1 MDPLGESFSEEE
13 TKILEKY
20 VTSTTSNIFALRN
33 LPEVIKG
40 ALFSKYS
47 RSTLG
52 LRSLLL
58 KEFISK
64 EEMLF
69 TEISGEG
76 AANQPLAIAKAQNFY
91 DRILDGYGDDSI
103 GELGSAHIAFENISM
118 LACKSIQDSRIG
130 GSPLEK
136 STRYVYFDQKIDGKY
151 LYFREPMIMASAFK
165 ELYIRTCDNLFETY
179 SKMIPK
185 LTPIIAETF
194 PHDPAISKGAY
205 NGALRAK
212 VLDCLR
218 GLLPAATMTNMGLFG
233 NGRFYETL
241 LQRLRASNLFELT
254 NIASAGFVEL
264 NKVIPSF
271 VRRSEEDHK
280 HNIAYNTFM
289 TNMGEDFADVA
300 RAFNGAFVST
310 SSEPTVKLI
319 HSSKDA
325 PIHVAAALL
334 FPYCNSPLESIKEKL
349 KRTTF
354 SELHAIL
361 EKGWIH
367 RTNRRH
373 KSPRALEHAE
383 FTFEITADFGIYRD
397 LQRHRMLTQDKQL
410 LTCNLDY
417 YTPLEIIGTEMEG
430 EYTEAL
436 KKAKQAF
443 TIIAKDLPQEAQYI
457 VPMAYN
463 IRWYFHINL
472 RALQWL
478 TELRSQPQ
486 GHISYRKVAQ
496 DLCHQVIIAYPEFK
510 EFFAF
515 VDFEGH
521 SLGRLD
527 QEILNEKR
535 QKERASYN
543 ESC

>member
-1 MDPLGESFSEEE
+1 MDQFSEAFTDEE

-20 VTSTTSNIFALRN
+20 VTSTKSNIFALTN

-69 TEISGEG
+69 NEISGEG
-76 AANQPLAIAKAQNFY
+76 AANQTSAIAKAQNFY

-103 GELGSAHIAFENISM
+103 GELGSAHVAFENVSM
-118 LACKSIQDSRIG
+118 LACKAIQDSRIG

-151 LYFREPMIMASAFK
+151 FYYPEPMIMASAFK
-165 ELYIRTCDNLFETY
+165 DLYIRTCDNLFETY
-179 SKMIPK
+179 SRMIPK
-185 LTPIIAETF
+185 LTPIIAQTF

-218 GLLPAATMTNMGLFG
+218 GLLPASTMTNMGLFG

-241 LQRLRASNLFELT
+241 LQRLGASNLVELSS
-254 NIASAGFVEL
+254 ISCSAFTEL

-271 VRRSEEDHK
+271 IRRSEETHK
-280 HNIAYNTFM
+280 HNIAYNTFI
-289 TNMGEDFADVA
+289 TNMGEDFLDVA
-300 RAFNGAFVST
+300 KAFNQPAPGT
-310 SSEPTVKLI
+310 SAQPTVKLI
-319 HSSKDA
+319 HTSKDA
-325 PIHVAAALL
+325 PVNVAAALL
-334 FPYCNSPLESIKEKL
+334 FPHCNASFESIKERL
-349 KRTTF
+349 KKISF
-354 SELHAIL
+354 AELDAIL

-410 LTCNLDY
+410 LTCDLNY
-417 YTPLEIIGTEMEG
+417 FVPTEIIGTEIEAD
-430 EYTEAL
+430 YHEAL
-436 KKAKQAF
+436 KKAKHAF

-478 TELRSQPQ
+478 CELRSQAQ
-486 GHISYRKVAQ
+486 GHVSYRKVAQ

-527 QEILNEKR
+527 QEI
-535 QKERASYN
+535 QKEKKEKERTLHN
-543 ESC
+543 EIC